1 MKEIKLYRESNG
13 QYSTSEARQDDVSGY
28 YVQKTDYDELRV
40 EHYDSRAKVQDLEKE
55 NAELLSSVSRLVF
68 AMTEDIHKTGDNFR
82 LQDALDKT
90 PAQHLADIKADAI
103 MEVANNWIIRKGSDF
118 NIRRKLTA
126 ISNKI
131 RGESCVSIKS
141 QSN

>member
-1 MKEIKLYRESNG
+1 MKTNK
-13 QYSTSEARQDDVSGY
+13 
-28 YVQKTDYDELRV
+28 EL
-40 EHYDSRAKVQDLEKE
+40 LKE
-55 NAELLSSVSRLVF
+55 NAELRDRISELEKAISEAVT
-68 AMTEDIHKTGDNFR
+68 AMISEEE
-82 LQDALDKT
+82 A
-90 PAQHLADIKADAI
+90 LADIKADAI